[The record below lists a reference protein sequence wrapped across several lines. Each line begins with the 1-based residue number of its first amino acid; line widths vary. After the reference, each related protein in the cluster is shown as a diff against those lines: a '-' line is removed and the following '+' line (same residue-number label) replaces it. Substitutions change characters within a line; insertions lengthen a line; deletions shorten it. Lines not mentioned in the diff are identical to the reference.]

1 MRLST
6 LLLLAVVLLAVL
18 VQLEASR
25 PPKTKKKPTQLAIS
39 TKGVNSTKGGKLA
52 AATSKLGGKKKK
64 KAGTLK
70 TLKAKKAGKVLKS
83 KAEKLNMKKKV
94 KLVKETQKYKIDESE
109 IKSMINQ
116 TLAAINPEKIK
127 QNNYNKL
134 VNNFSCQVCKNLNKK
149 KKLFKKGT
157 KKEKSE
163 QVKELQN
170 QIKQVISSDKHIQT
184 ELEELLEKAK
194 KANGHNHSD
203 HSALPIHLATQ
214 QRSIP
219 KIVQKLKE
227 HAKVNENKH
236 EDPQGHSRQ
245 LNGMLNENELKQ
257 HEPKTVQN
265 TEQQATVK
273 AAAAPQ
279 SYSDHLK
286 GLNGF
291 TGLLAP
297 QNHSGTKN
305 VENTAKLQGKNSL
318 SDMPGSDSDEDDSDL
333 GEDGVVDFE
342 EVSLHENA
350 SKNGNKGLGGLASF
364 SSGLGPSDNKRNLLS
379 NKQELTENDDNSHD
393 ADDSKYGLNGFTGSN
408 SALENLSNSALE
420 SDQGEEDNS
429 NASEIT
435 GSEEFEEEDNSKEE
449 ESLGD
454 NLDEDSQ
461 MKDEES
467 EEDDD
472 EGINEDNLKGINNKL
487 KSEGLNNV
495 EDKKLLGEGLNKD
508 MDELKKKEEFN
519 KDVSK
524 ATKLALGAFNDYQNI
539 KLNPQPSK
547 VNSALPNALL
557 IKEAGIP
564 VAVTAA

>member
-134 VNNFSCQVCKNLNKK
+134 VNNFS
-149 KKLFKKGT
+149 
-157 KKEKSE
+157 S
-163 QVKELQN
+163 
-170 QIKQVISSDKHIQT
+170 
-184 ELEELLEKAK
+184 K